1 MRAKFVL
8 TEAATGLW
16 RNVTMTVAM
25 ILTTAISLALL
36 GAGGLLFVQVEKV
49 KDLLFL
55 QVEVTI
61 FLDEGVTED
70 QRENLKNQLEG
81 DDLVQSVT
89 YESREDAYK
98 RFQELFKDSPDLV
111 QNVKAEALPES
122 FRVKLKNP
130 RRFETMNQRYSNA
143 DGVDKVANQQ
153 QLVGRMFK
161 IIDAVKNTTFVVAMI
176 QGIAALL
183 LIANTIQVAAY
194 SRRREVGIMKLV
206 GASNWYVRLPF
217 ILEAA
222 VAGLIG
228 ATLAWIALVVSKF
241 VLLDGA
247 LEPIFEA
254 GFIPKIPWSY
264 IIATGPLLGLF
275 SVLIAGVAGWATLR
289 FYVKV

>member
-16 RNVTMTVAM
+16 RNVTMTIAM

-49 KDLLFL
+49 KELLFYK
-55 QVEVTI
+55 VEVTI
-61 FLDEGVTED
+61 FLDEGVTQD
-70 QRENLKNQLEG
+70 QRDKLKTELEG
-81 DDLVQSVT
+81 DDLVQDVE
-89 YESREDAYK
+89 YESREAAYK

-111 QNVKAEALPES
+111 QNVKPEALPES
-122 FRVKLKNP
+122 FRIKLKDP
-130 RRFETMNQRYSNA
+130 RRFEAMNQRYSDS

-153 QLVGRMFK
+153 QLVGKMFK
-161 IIDAVKNTTFVVAMI
+161 VIDGVKSATFVVALV
-176 QGIAALL
+176 QLIAALL

-217 ILEAA
+217 VLEAA

-228 ATLAWIALVVSKF
+228 ATVAWISLMLAKLF
-241 VLLDGA
+241 LLDGA
-247 LEPIFEA
+247 LDPIFDS
-254 GFIPKIPWSY
+254 GIIPRIPWTY
-264 IIATGPLLGLF
+264 ILATGPLLGLF
-275 SVLIAGVAGWATLR
+275 AVVIAGTAGWLTLR

>member
-36 GAGGLLFVQVEKV
+36 GAGSLLYVQIEKV
-49 KDLLFL
+49 KELLFYK
-55 QVEVTI
+55 VEVTI
-61 FLDEGVTED
+61 FLDEGVTEG
-70 QRENLKNQLEG
+70 QRDGLRQKLEG
-81 DDLVQSVT
+81 DSLVQSVT
-89 YESREDAYK
+89 YESRDEAYK
-98 RFQELFKDSPDLV
+98 RFQELFKDSPD
-111 QNVKAEALPES
+111 S
-122 FRVKLKNP
+122 
-130 RRFETMNQRYSNA
+130 
-143 DGVDKVANQQ
+143 DGVYRVSNQQ
-153 QLVGRMFK
+153 QVVGKMFTT
-161 IIDAVKNTTFVVAMI
+161 IDAVKNTTFIVALI

-228 ATLAWIALVVSKF
+228 ATLAWVALILAK
-241 VLLDGA
+241 VLLLDRA
-247 LEPIFEA
+247 LEPIFSS
-254 GFIPKIPWSY
+254 GIIPEIPWRY
-264 IIATGPLLGLF
+264 ILATGPLLGLF
-275 SVLIAGVAGWATLR
+275 SVALAAIAGWFTLR

>member
-49 KDLLFL
+49 KELLFYK
-55 QVEVTI
+55 VEVTI

-70 QRENLKNQLEG
+70 QRDKLKTSLEG
-81 DDLVQSVT
+81 DDLVQTVE
-89 YESREDAYK
+89 YESREAAYT
-98 RFQELFKDSPDLV
+98 RFKELFKDSPDLV
-111 QNVKAEALPES
+111 NNVKPEALPES
-122 FRVKLKNP
+122 FRVKLKDP
-130 RRFETMNQRYSNA
+130 RRFEAMNQKYSDT
-143 DGVDKVANQQ
+143 DGVDKVSNQQ
-153 QLVGRMFK
+153 QLVGKMFST
-161 IIDAVKNTTFVVAMI
+161 IDAVKNTTFIVALI

-228 ATLAWIALVVSKF
+228 ATLAWISLIMAKWL
-241 VLLDGA
+241 LLDRA
-247 LEPIFEA
+247 LRPLFES
-254 GFIPKIPWSY
+254 GIIPVIPWSY
-264 IIATGPLLGLF
+264 ILATGPILGLF
-275 SVLIAGVAGWATLR
+275 AVVIAGAAGWSTLR

>member
-16 RNVTMTVAM
+16 RNVTMTIAM

-49 KDLLFL
+49 KELLFYK
-55 QVEVTI
+55 VEVTI

-70 QRENLKNQLEG
+70 QRDKLKTELEG
-81 DDLVQSVT
+81 DDLVQDVE
-89 YESREDAYK
+89 YESRDAAYK

-111 QNVKAEALPES
+111 QNVKPEALPES
-122 FRVKLKNP
+122 FRIKLKDP
-130 RRFETMNQRYSNA
+130 RRFEAMNQRYSDS

-153 QLVGRMFK
+153 QLVGKMFK
-161 IIDAVKNTTFVVAMI
+161 VIDGVKSATFVVALV
-176 QGIAALL
+176 QLIAALL

-217 ILEAA
+217 VLEAA

-228 ATLAWIALVVSKF
+228 ATVAWISLMLAKLF
-241 VLLDGA
+241 LLDGA
-247 LEPIFEA
+247 LDPIFDS
-254 GFIPKIPWSY
+254 GIIPRIPWTY
-264 IIATGPLLGLF
+264 ILATGPLLGLF
-275 SVLIAGVAGWATLR
+275 AVVIAGTAGWLTLR

>member
-49 KDLLFL
+49 KDLLFFK
-55 QVEVTI
+55 VEVTV
-61 FLDEGVTED
+61 FLDEGVTQG
-70 QRENLKNQLEG
+70 QRDTLKTKLEG
-81 DDLVQSVT
+81 DDLVDTVE
-89 YESREDAYK
+89 YESRDEAYK
-98 RFQELFKDSPDLV
+98 RFKELFKDSPDLV
-111 QNVKAEALPES
+111 NNVKPEALPES
-122 FRVKLKNP
+122 FRVKLKDP
-130 RRFETMNQRYSNA
+130 RKFEAINQAYSQSE
-143 DGVDKVANQQ
+143 GVDKVSNQQ
-153 QLVGRMFK
+153 QLVGKMFK
-161 IIDAVKNTTFVVAMI
+161 TIDAVKNTTFVVALI

-228 ATLAWIALVVSKF
+228 ATLAWIALLAAKWL
-241 VLLDGA
+241 LLDGA
-247 LEPIFEA
+247 LAPVFDSGI
-254 GFIPKIPWSY
+254 IPKIPWSY

>member
-36 GAGGLLFVQVEKV
+36 GAGGLLYVQVEKV
-49 KDLLFL
+49 KELLFFK
-55 QVEVTI
+55 VEVTI
-61 FLDEGVTED
+61 FLDEGVTQA
-70 QRENLKNQLEG
+70 QRDTLKTQLEG
-81 DDLVQSVT
+81 DTLVQTVE
-89 YESREDAYK
+89 YESRDEAYT
-98 RFQELFKDSPDLV
+98 RFKELFKDSPELV
-111 QNVKAEALPES
+111 NNVKPEALPES
-122 FRVKLKNP
+122 FRVKLKDP
-130 RRFETMNQRYSNA
+130 RRFETMNQRYSDA
-143 DGVDKVANQQ
+143 DGVDKVSNQQ
-153 QLVGRMFK
+153 QLVGKMFST
-161 IIDAVKNTTFVVAMI
+161 IDAVKTTTFVVALI

-228 ATLAWIALVVSKF
+228 ATLAWISLILAKWL
-241 VLLDGA
+241 LLDGA
-247 LEPIFEA
+247 LEPVFTSGI
-254 GFIPKIPWSY
+254 IPVIPWSY
-264 IIATGPLLGLF
+264 IFATGPLLALF
-275 SVLIAGVAGWATLR
+275 SIVLAATAGWTTLR

>member
-36 GAGGLLFVQVEKV
+36 GAGGLLYVQVEKV
-49 KDLLFL
+49 KELLFFK
-55 QVEVTI
+55 VEVTI
-61 FLDEGVTED
+61 FLDEGVTQE
-70 QRENLKNQLEG
+70 QRDSLKTKLEG
-81 DDLVQSVT
+81 DTLVQSVT
-89 YESREDAYK
+89 YESRDDAYK

-111 QNVKAEALPES
+111 QNVKPEALPES
-122 FRVKLKNP
+122 FRVKLKDP
-130 RRFETMNQRYSNA
+130 RRFETMNQRYSDS
-143 DGVDKVANQQ
+143 DGVDKVSNQQ
-153 QLVGRMFK
+153 QLVGKMFST
-161 IIDAVKNTTFVVAMI
+161 IDAIKTTTFIVALI

-228 ATLAWIALVVSKF
+228 ATLAWISLILAKWL
-241 VLLDGA
+241 LLDGA
-247 LEPIFEA
+247 LEPVFTSGI
-254 GFIPKIPWSY
+254 IPVIPWSY
-264 IIATGPLLGLF
+264 IIATGPLLALF
-275 SVLIAGVAGWATLR
+275 SVILAGAAGWSTLR

>member
-36 GAGGLLFVQVEKV
+36 GAGGLLYVQVEKV
-49 KDLLFL
+49 KELLFFK
-55 QVEVTI
+55 VEVTI
-61 FLDEGVTED
+61 FLDEGVTQA
-70 QRENLKNQLEG
+70 QRDTLKTQLEG
-81 DDLVQSVT
+81 DTLVQTVE
-89 YESREDAYK
+89 YESRDEAYT
-98 RFQELFKDSPDLV
+98 RFKELFKDSPELV
-111 QNVKAEALPES
+111 NNVKPEALPES
-122 FRVKLKNP
+122 FRVKLKDP
-130 RRFETMNQRYSNA
+130 RRFETMKQRYSDA
-143 DGVDKVANQQ
+143 DGVDKVSNQQ
-153 QLVGRMFK
+153 QLVGKMFST
-161 IIDAVKNTTFVVAMI
+161 IDAVKTTTFVVALI

-228 ATLAWIALVVSKF
+228 ATLAWISLILAKWL
-241 VLLDGA
+241 LLDGA
-247 LEPIFEA
+247 LEPVFTSGI
-254 GFIPKIPWSY
+254 IPVIPWSY
-264 IIATGPLLGLF
+264 IFATGPLLALF
-275 SVLIAGVAGWATLR
+275 SIVLAATAGWTTLR

>member
-49 KDLLFL
+49 KDLLFFK
-55 QVEVTI
+55 VEVTV
-61 FLDEGVTED
+61 FLDEGVTQD
-70 QRENLKNQLEG
+70 QRDTLKTKLEG
-81 DDLVQSVT
+81 DDLVDTVE
-89 YESREDAYK
+89 YESRDEAYK
-98 RFQELFKDSPDLV
+98 RFKELFKDSPDLV
-111 QNVKAEALPES
+111 NNVKPEALPES
-122 FRVKLKNP
+122 FRVKLKDP
-130 RRFETMNQRYSNA
+130 RKFEAINQAYSQSE
-143 DGVDKVANQQ
+143 GVDKVSNQQ
-153 QLVGRMFK
+153 QLVGKMFK
-161 IIDAVKNTTFVVAMI
+161 TIDAVKNTTFVVALI

-228 ATLAWIALVVSKF
+228 AALAWIALLAAKWL
-241 VLLDGA
+241 LLDGA
-247 LEPIFEA
+247 LAPVFDSGI
-254 GFIPKIPWSY
+254 IPKIPWSY

>member
-36 GAGGLLFVQVEKV
+36 GAGGLLYVQVEKV
-49 KDLLFL
+49 KELLYFK
-55 QVEVTI
+55 VEVTI
-61 FLDEGVTED
+61 FLEEGVTKE
-70 QRENLKNQLEG
+70 QRDDIKNKLES
-81 DDLVQSVT
+81 DDLVQVVT
-89 YESREDAYK
+89 YESRDEAFK
-98 RFQELFKDSPDLV
+98 RFKELFKDSPDLV
-111 QNVKAEALPES
+111 NNVKAEALPES
-122 FRVKLKNP
+122 FRVKLKDP
-130 RRFETMNQRYSNA
+130 ERYQSMNERYAEA
-143 DGVDKVANQQ
+143 DGVDRVSNQQ
-153 QLVGRMFK
+153 QIVGKMFQT
-161 IIDAVKNTTFVVAMI
+161 IDAVKSTTFIVALI

-183 LIANTIQVAAY
+183 LISNTIQVAAY

-228 ATLAWIALVVSKF
+228 ATLAWISLILAKWL
-241 VLLDGA
+241 LLDGA
-247 LEPIFEA
+247 LSPIFTS
-254 GFIPKIPWSY
+254 GIIPVIPWRY
-264 IIATGPLLGLF
+264 VLMTGPILALF
-275 SVLIAGVAGWATLR
+275 SVVIAGAAGWSTLR

>member
-36 GAGGLLFVQVEKV
+36 GAGSLLYVQIEKV
-49 KDLLFL
+49 KELLFYK
-55 QVEVTI
+55 VEVTI
-61 FLDEGVTED
+61 FLDEGVTEG
-70 QRENLKNQLEG
+70 QRDGLRQKLEG
-81 DDLVQSVT
+81 DSLVQSVT
-89 YESREDAYK
+89 YESRDEAYK

-111 QNVKAEALPES
+111 ENVKPEALPES
-122 FRVKLKNP
+122 FRVKLKDP
-130 RRFETMNQRYSNA
+130 TRYETMNQRYQDS
-143 DGVDKVANQQ
+143 DGVYRVSNQQ
-153 QLVGRMFK
+153 QVVGKMFTT
-161 IIDAVKNTTFVVAMI
+161 IDAVKNTTFIVALI

-217 ILEAA
+217 VLEAA

-228 ATLAWIALVVSKF
+228 ATLA
-241 VLLDGA
+241 
-247 LEPIFEA
+247 
-254 GFIPKIPWSY
+254 
-264 IIATGPLLGLF
+264 
-275 SVLIAGVAGWATLR
+275 
-289 FYVKV
+289 

>member
-25 ILTTAISLALL
+25 ILTTAISLVLL
-36 GAGGLLFVQVEKV
+36 GAGGLLYVQVEKV
-49 KDLLFL
+49 KELLFFK
-55 QVEVTI
+55 VEVTI

-70 QRENLKNQLEG
+70 QRDKLKTELEG
-81 DDLVQSVT
+81 DDLVQNVE
-89 YESREDAYK
+89 YESREAAYK
-98 RFQELFKDSPDLV
+98 RFQELFEDSPDLV
-111 QNVKAEALPES
+111 QNVKPEALPES
-122 FRVKLKNP
+122 FRIKLKDP
-130 RRFETMNQRYSNA
+130 RQFEAMNQRYSDS

-153 QLVGRMFK
+153 QLVGKMFK
-161 IIDAVKNTTFVVAMI
+161 VIDGVKSATFMVALV
-176 QGIAALL
+176 QLLAALL
-183 LIANTIQVAAY
+183 LIGNTIQVAAY

-228 ATLAWIALVVSKF
+228 ATVAWLWLVLAKVF
-241 VLLDGA
+241 LLDGA
-247 LEPIFEA
+247 LDPIFSS
-254 GFIPKIPWSY
+254 GIIPRIPWSY
-264 IIATGPLLGLF
+264 ILATGPLLGVF
-275 SVLIAGVAGWATLR
+275 AVFIAGVAGWLTLR

>member
-36 GAGGLLFVQVEKV
+36 GAGGLLYVQVEKV
-49 KDLLFL
+49 KELLFL
-55 QVEVTI
+55 KVEVTI

-70 QRENLKNQLEG
+70 QRDKLKTELEG
-81 DDLVQSVT
+81 DDLVQSVE
-89 YESREDAYK
+89 YESREAAYK
-98 RFQELFKDSPDLV
+98 RFQELFKDSPELV
-111 QNVKAEALPES
+111 NNVKPEALPES
-122 FRVKLKNP
+122 FRVKLKDP
-130 RRFETMNQRYSNA
+130 TRYETMNQRYSDS
-143 DGVDKVANQQ
+143 DGVDRVSNQQ
-153 QLVGRMFK
+153 QLLGKMFNT
-161 IIDAVKNTTFVVAMI
+161 IDAVKNTTFIVALV

-183 LIANTIQVAAY
+183 LIGNTIQVAAY

-217 ILEAA
+217 VLEAA

-228 ATLAWIALVVSKF
+228 ATIAWIGLIVAKL

-247 LEPIFEA
+247 LKPIFT
-254 GFIPKIPWSY
+254 GIIPVIPWSY
-264 IIATGPLLGLF
+264 ILMTGPLLMLV
-275 SVLIAGVAGWATLR
+275 SILLAAAAGWTTLR